1 MSRPKTSSNVVY
13 ISRVKNPDVPTINA
27 AGYLRISDSLQ
38 VHTPLYIGTNTSL
51 ENLCGIKKSVQN
63 FSKVISFIRGKK

>member
-1 MSRPKTSSNVVY
+1 MSRPKNSSNIVY
-13 ISRVKNPDVPTINA
+13 ISGVINIDVPTINT

-51 ENLCGIKKSVQN
+51 ENFCGIK
-63 FSKVISFIRGKK
+63 